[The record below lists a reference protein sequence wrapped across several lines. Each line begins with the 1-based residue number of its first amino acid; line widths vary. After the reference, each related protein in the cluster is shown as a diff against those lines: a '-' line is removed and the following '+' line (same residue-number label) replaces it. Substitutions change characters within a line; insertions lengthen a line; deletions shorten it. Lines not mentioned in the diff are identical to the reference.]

1 MTLLTSCLHTA
12 GFQPIDLND
21 LVFPAAMYIDYVRV
35 YQREGAPGIGCS
47 PDDYPTEDYINKY
60 ELLLFY
66 FDSGELT
73 SGQPFECLLEPQ
85 SHDVEPSWILL
96 PTQLAIQRLLDFLP
110 VVLVLLS
117 PATSYFLFFTDDT
130 TCSDPQPQI
139 SSVRSYVTVPHH
151 LHHTPRLYPRYPR
164 SLHRPMTH
172 TDPQARPHHSRIRD
186 TATPY
191 DIGPSSCC
199 FISMPFRL
207 FRAGNEVFPC
217 YLEISFPQLHPRS
230 QDSHTVPGHS

>member
-1 MTLLTSCLHTA
+1 MLTRTPISRRGTKLDTTSHATRYTTVARFPSRSPGSVKATL
-12 GFQPIDLND
+12 P
-21 LVFPAAMYIDYVRV
+21 
-35 YQREGAPGIGCS
+35 
-47 PDDYPTEDYINKY
+47 
-60 ELLLFY
+60 
-66 FDSGELT
+66 
-73 SGQPFECLLEPQ
+73 
-85 SHDVEPSWILL
+85 
-96 PTQLAIQRLLDFLP
+96 
-110 VVLVLLS
+110 

-130 TCSDPQPQI
+130 TCSVPQPQI
-139 SSVRSYVTVPHH
+139 SSVHSYVTVPHH